1 MLILYIAKLA
11 TSSDYGLMIRDEPPQ
26 GLQQLILAN
35 IMGIN

>member
-11 TSSDYGLMIRDEPPQ
+11 TSCDYGLMIGDEPPQ

>member
-11 TSSDYGLMIRDEPPQ
+11 ISSDYGLMIGDEPPQ

>member
-11 TSSDYGLMIRDEPPQ
+11 TFYGYGLMIGDEPPQ
-26 GLQQLILAN
+26 GLQQLILAD